1 MSEKVAKY
9 KYDLG
14 VNIMALPT
22 MDLPTY
28 DLEVPSTK
36 KKIKVRPFLVKE
48 EKVLLMALESENEE
62 NIRGAVQN
70 LLKSCI
76 QSRIKLENLATFDLE
91 YIFLN
96 IRAVSVGEIVEIN
109 VTCQDDNETTVR
121 YNLNLT
127 DVKVTFPE
135 GHSNKIMLTKD
146 TGVIMKYPSFN
157 RFVDSQFA
165 NKEVT
170 EDTVLEIIAESID
183 QIFQGEEVFDEST
196 TTPKEFKEFVES
208 LTNAQMEKLQKFF
221 ETSPKLEHKF
231 KVRNPNTDVE
241 SEYTIS
247 GLAAFFG

>member
-1 MSEKVAKY
+1 
-9 KYDLG
+9 
-14 VNIMALPT
+14 MALPT

-36 KKIKVRPFLVKE
+36 KKIKFRPFLVKE
-48 EKVLLMALESENEE
+48 EKVLLMALESDNEE
-62 NIRGAVQN
+62 NIRSAVQN

-96 IRAVSVGEIVEIN
+96 IRAVSVGEIIEIN
-109 VTCQDDNETTVR
+109 VTCQDDNETNVR

-127 DVKVTFPE
+127 DVNVTFPK

-146 TGVIMKYPSFN
+146 TGVIMKYPSFD

-196 TTPKEFKEFVES
+196 TSSKEFKEFVES

-231 KVRNPNTDVE
+231 KVTNPKTNVE

-247 GLAAFFG
+247 GLASFFG

>member
-1 MSEKVAKY
+1 
-9 KYDLG
+9 
-14 VNIMALPT
+14 MALPT

-36 KKIKVRPFLVKE
+36 KKIKFRPFLVKE
-48 EKVLLMALESENEE
+48 EKVLLMALESDNEE
-62 NIRGAVQN
+62 NIRSAVQN

-96 IRAVSVGEIVEIN
+96 IRAVSVGEIIEIN
-109 VTCQDDNETTVR
+109 VTCQDDNETNVR

-127 DVKVTFPE
+127 DVNVTFPK

-196 TTPKEFKEFVES
+196 TSSKEFKEFVES

-231 KVRNPNTDVE
+231 KVTNPKTNVE

>member
-1 MSEKVAKY
+1 
-9 KYDLG
+9 
-14 VNIMALPT
+14 MALPT

-36 KKIKVRPFLVKE
+36 KKIKFRPFLVKE
-48 EKVLLMALESENEE
+48 EKVLLMALESDNEE
-62 NIRGAVQN
+62 NIRSAVQN

-96 IRAVSVGEIVEIN
+96 IRAVSVGEIIEIN
-109 VTCQDDNETTVR
+109 VTCQDDNETNVR

-127 DVKVTFPE
+127 DVNVTFPK
-135 GHSNKIMLTKD
+135 GHTNKIMLTKD

-183 QIFQGEEVFDEST
+183 QIFQGEEVFL
-196 TTPKEFKEFVES
+196 S
-208 LTNAQMEKLQKFF
+208 LI
-221 ETSPKLEHKF
+221 H
-231 KVRNPNTDVE
+231 
-241 SEYTIS
+241 I
-247 GLAAFFG
+247 

>member
-14 VNIMALPT
+14 VDIMALPT

-28 DLEVPSTK
+28 DLVIPSNK
-36 KKIKVRPFLVKE
+36 KKIKFRPFLVKE
-48 EKVLLMALESENEE
+48 EKILLMALETDDEKSIKN
-62 NIRGAVQN
+62 AVFD

-76 QSRIKLENLATFDLE
+76 TTRIKLENLASFDLE

-127 DVKVTFPE
+127 DVKVTFPK

-183 QIFQGEEVFDEST
+183 QIFQGEEVFDSST
-196 TTPKEFKEFVES
+196 TTKKEFREFLDG
-208 LTNAQMEKLQKFF
+208 LTTAQFEKIQVFF
-221 ETSPKLEHKF
+221 ETSPKLSHVF
-231 KVRNPNTDVE
+231 KVNNPNTGVE
-241 SEYTIS
+241 SSYTIE
-247 GLAAFFG
+247 GLQNFFG